1 MLHSAS
7 KFEESKNLFFNAG
20 TEKKYWLAF
29 KTACKNRKFLR
40 VPQSFPISQPDPAKN
55 VDFSCKRS
63 DFAIKNEKNFLLLID
78 YRDIL

>member
-1 MLHSAS
+1 MREQRKSIDSHSKMLAKNVAFPKYS
-7 KFEESKNLFFNAG
+7 KVSQ
-20 TEKKYWLAF
+20 
-29 KTACKNRKFLR
+29 FLNPI
-40 VPQSFPISQPDPAKN
+40 PQKN